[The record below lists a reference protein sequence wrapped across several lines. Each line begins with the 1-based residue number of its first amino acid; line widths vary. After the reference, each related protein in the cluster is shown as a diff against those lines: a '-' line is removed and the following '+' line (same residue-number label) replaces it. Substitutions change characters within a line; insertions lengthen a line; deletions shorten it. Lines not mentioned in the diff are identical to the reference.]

1 MMPTTSSQTVGPYLH
16 IGLSW
21 DDGAFATAASD
32 PAGFWIRGSVFDG
45 NGEVVPDALI
55 ETWQA
60 DPDGRFNHPDDPRGA
75 VEYAGFRG
83 FGRSDTVS
91 GEYAIFTR
99 KPGQVPDLFDD
110 TFQAPH
116 LDVSIFARGVLK
128 RIISRIYFEDESSNA
143 TDKVLLSIPA
153 ERRSTVIAKKSV
165 DGYRLDFYLQGEQES
180 VFFQ

>member
-1 MMPTTSSQTVGPYLH
+1 MIPTTSSQTVGPYLH

-21 DDGAFATAASD
+21 DVGAFATAATD
-32 PAGFWIRGSVFDG
+32 PQGFWIRGSILDG
-45 NGEVVPDALI
+45 QGEVIPDALV

-60 DPDGRFNHPDDPRGA
+60 DPAGRFNHPDDPRGA
-75 VEYAGFRG
+75 SRYPDFRG
-83 FGRSDTVS
+83 FGRSNTVS

-99 KPGQVPDLFDD
+99 KPGQVPDLDD
-110 TFQAPH
+110 GSLQAPH

-153 ERRSTVIAKKSV
+153 ERRSTVIAKRSG
-165 DGYRLDFYLQGEQES
+165 DGYRLDFYLQGERES